1 VVVNQEPYISLSG
14 YINYENVHLVHE
26 DCIPILNWSVGKY
39 FQASCC
45 TSGQRIHLAS
55 GMRLIFEVD
64 NLSQA
69 SPATISRCA
78 MVYMVG

>member
-1 VVVNQEPYISLSG
+1 MKIV
-14 YINYENVHLVHE
+14 
-26 DCIPILNWSVGKY
+26 
-39 FQASCC
+39 F
-45 TSGQRIHLAS
+45 GQRIHLAS

-78 MVYMVG
+78 MVYMVCYGIN